1 MAHAT
6 IFRSAISSISFGFSK
21 LAERELNGLDSMP
34 LVAGDDTFRTSS
46 GDFDDSE
53 YSVAERNFIKYF
65 FLFERVKFLVFTK
78 KSLQLNY
85 HQSACRCVFQDF
97 LFVRSGLPS
106 QTTSCFG

>member
-1 MAHAT
+1 MHSKISTLKHVNINSVFNLFVASFEINYIRKRMAHAT

-53 YSVAERNFIKYF
+53 
-65 FLFERVKFLVFTK
+65 
-78 KSLQLNY
+78 
-85 HQSACRCVFQDF
+85 
-97 LFVRSGLPS
+97 
-106 QTTSCFG
+106 